1 MSSPRDEARGE
12 SRAFPRGQR
21 LTRGADLA
29 QVRLE
34 GKRVRTAAM
43 DVRAIASLSVSLRV
57 GFVVPRYKQSAVARN
72 RLKRRLRELVRVEW
86 LPALPPMDVV
96 VRVIPPAYQRDFD
109 ALRAELLQAR
119 ERLARLPLPPR
130 MLTHPT
136 DPAV

>member
-1 MSSPRDEARGE
+1 
-12 SRAFPRGQR
+12 
-21 LTRGADLA
+21 
-29 QVRLE
+29 
-34 GKRVRTAAM
+34 M
-43 DVRAIASLSVSLRV
+43 DVRAIASLCASVRV

-119 ERLARLPLPPR
+119 ERLGRLALPPR
-130 MLTHPT
+130 VLTPAT
-136 DPAV
+136 DSAV